1 MLLLKNMSTIEH
13 VEKRDPTK
21 KDQVNPFDLGK
32 EKNWVQ
38 VPCLSTCVHSE
49 TNMYAHMRIA
59 SRTLC
64 CLLFFGM
71 LHHAT
76 ARARRHTHLTHTH
89 THTHTHAHTH
99 AHTYTHTH
107 TQLNNVNKC
116 TITHTHTHTRTQKVF
131 GTNPWLWPFPVGQTV
146 GDGVHW
152 ETNENLQNT
161 GGDA

>member
-89 THTHTHAHTH
+89 THTHTHTRTHTRTH
-99 AHTYTHTH
+99 IHTYTHTIK
-107 TQLNNVNKC
+107 QREEMYNN
-116 TITHTHTHTRTQKVF
+116 THTHTHTHTKGFRHQSMALALSRGSNCRGWCTL
-131 GTNPWLWPFPVGQTV
+131 G
-146 GDGVHW
+146 
-152 ETNENLQNT
+152 NE
-161 GGDA
+161 

>member
-89 THTHTHAHTH
+89 THTHTRTHTRTH
-99 AHTYTHTH
+99 IHTYTHTIK
-107 TQLNNVNKC
+107 QREQMYNN
-116 TITHTHTHTRTQKVF
+116 THTHTHTHTKGFRHQSMALALSRGSNCRGWCTL
-131 GTNPWLWPFPVGQTV
+131 G
-146 GDGVHW
+146 
-152 ETNENLQNT
+152 NE
-161 GGDA
+161 

>member
-89 THTHTHAHTH
+89 THAHKRFSAPIH
-99 AHTYTHTH
+99 G
-107 TQLNNVNKC
+107 
-116 TITHTHTHTRTQKVF
+116 F
-131 GTNPWLWPFPVGQTV
+131 GPFPWVKLSGMVYIGKRMRTSRTL
-146 GDGVHW
+146 G
-152 ETNENLQNT
+152 ETLKRCVRRE
-161 GGDA
+161 GA